1 MLIKQ
6 QLITYN
12 QWKRT

>member
-1 MLIKQ
+1 MLTNQ

>member
-1 MLIKQ
+1 MLSKQ
-6 QLITYN
+6 QIITYN